1 MRSIGRLLR
10 VLVPVVALV
19 SVGLYVASRS
29 LQGSGTPRYEVVPV
43 RRGDLVRQVLASGI
57 VNPLQ
62 TLEIGTQVS
71 GTVKELYADN
81 NSPVRKGQLLAVID
95 PEALESQLLQAEAN
109 LALENALLERTDVQ
123 LRQDEINLNKVK
135 VLFEGGANV
144 AQSDLEAAETSLNL
158 TRAQRKAQEARV
170 AQCGAARQAA
180 QDNLAHARILSPIDG
195 VVLSR
200 DVEVEQNVGGNSRAS
215 VLFVLSS
222 ALTRMKLDTTIS
234 EADIGFLKVG
244 QDVTF
249 AVDAYPDKVFRGNI
263 SKIDLGPTIKQNVVY
278 YAVAANIDNAEL
290 LLRPG
295 MTADVR
301 IQTAS
306 RKDALVVP
314 FFLVRQQDQTRYV
327 EVLDAKEV
335 RKKKVTTGLKGGDG
349 LVEVLS
355 GLREGEKL
363 VLPPKRK

>member
-10 VLVPVVALV
+10 VLIPVVLLV
-19 SVGLYVASRS
+19 SIGLFVASRF
-29 LQGSGTPRYEVVPV
+29 LRGPEAPRYEVMSV
-43 RRGDLVRQVLASGI
+43 RRSDLVRQVLASGI
-57 VNPLQ
+57 VNPLH

-71 GTVKELYADN
+71 GPVKELYADA
-81 NSPVRKGQLLAVID
+81 NSPVRKGQLLALID

-109 LALENALLERTDVQ
+109 LALENALLLRTDVQ
-123 LRQDEINLNKVK
+123 LRQDEINLDKVK

-170 AQCGAARQAA
+170 AQCEAALRAARY
-180 QDNLAHARILSPIDG
+180 NLAHTGIRSPIDG

-200 DVEVEQNVGGNSRAS
+200 NVEVEQNVGGNSRTA

-222 ALTRMKLDTTIS
+222 PLARMKLDTTIS
-234 EADIGFLKVG
+234 EADIGLLKVG
-244 QDVTF
+244 QDVSFT
-249 AVDAYPDKVFRGNI
+249 VDAYPDRVFSGKI
-263 SKIDLGPTIKQNVVY
+263 GKIDLGPTIKQNVVY
-278 YAVAANIDNAEL
+278 YAVVANIDNTEL

-306 RKDALVVP
+306 RKGALVVP
-314 FFLVRQQDQTRYV
+314 FFLVKQQDQMRYI
-327 EVLDAKEV
+327 EVLDGKEV
-335 RKKKVTTGLKGGDG
+335 RRKKVTTGLKGGDG

-355 GLREGEKL
+355 GLQEGEKL
-363 VLPPKRK
+363 ALPPERK